1 MLDPAW
7 MLTRPI
13 LWGVLAALIALLLL
27 RAIIK
32 DRREFQQ
39 FKQYSSTVRR
49 QAMFRKWL
57 LESFAM
63 FGGASVVILLA
74 AGAFVAPL
82 LSDVIGWPGIR
93 DLRALLGA
101 DPTFTIGMLVGVV
114 IAVVAL
120 TWWGA
125 IAARKGQDVVSI
137 GDISALLPRNRQE
150 LRLGALLSV
159 NAGVVEELMFRL
171 ALPALIYGASGSSI
185 AAIAGSVL
193 LFGALHVY
201 QGVAGVVV
209 TTVVGAVLMTFYL
222 VSGTIIV
229 PIIVHALI
237 DLRSLV
243 IIPVAVYGVHKVDGV
258 AHPFTDTP
266 FVAETAASVEAP
278 TAPVVGTTQ
287 D

>member
-7 MLTRPI
+7 MLTRPL
-13 LWGVLAALIALLLL
+13 LWVVLAVLIALLVV
-27 RAIIK
+27 RAVVK

-63 FGGASVVILLA
+63 FGGASIVILLA

-82 LSDVIGWPGIR
+82 LSDVMGWPGIR
-93 DLRALLGA
+93 DLRTLLGA
-101 DPTFTIGMLVGVV
+101 DPTITIGILVGVV

-125 IAARKGQDVVSI
+125 IAARKEQDLMTI

-171 ALPALIYGASGSSI
+171 ALPALIYGASGSSV

-201 QGVAGVVV
+201 QGVVGIVG
-209 TTVVGAVLMTFYL
+209 TTVVGALLMTFYA
-222 VSGTIIV
+222 VTGTIV
-229 PIIVHALI
+229 APIIAHALV

-243 IIPVAVYGVHKVDGV
+243 IIPVAVFGVHKVDGV
-258 AHPFTDTP
+258 AHPFVDSP
-266 FVAETAASVEAP
+266 RVAEVSAP
-278 TAPVVGTTQ
+278 ADPAVDVTSPE
-287 D
+287 

>member
-13 LWGVLAALIALLLL
+13 LWGVLAALIALLVV
-27 RAIIK
+27 RAVVK

-101 DPTFTIGMLVGVV
+101 DPTLTIGILVGVV

-120 TWWGA
+120 TRWGA
-125 IAARKGQDVVSI
+125 IAARKEQDVVTI

-159 NAGVVEELMFRL
+159 NAGVVEEVMFRL
-171 ALPALIYGASGSSI
+171 ALPALISGASGSSI

-201 QGVAGVVV
+201 QGIAGVVG

-243 IIPVAVYGVHKVDGV
+243 IIPVAVYSVHKVDGV

-266 FVAETAASVEAP
+266 FVAEAAASVEAP